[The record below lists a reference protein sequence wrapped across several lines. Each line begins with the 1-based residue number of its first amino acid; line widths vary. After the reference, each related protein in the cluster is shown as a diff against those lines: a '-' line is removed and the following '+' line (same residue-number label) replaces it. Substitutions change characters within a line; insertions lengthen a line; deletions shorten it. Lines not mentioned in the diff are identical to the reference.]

1 MTATATTAASGS
13 GRTMR
18 APLTAR
24 PRPIRTRRHRPP
36 AAIGATTRAAA
47 SSSSQSPSSAATSS
61 PSKEDSSLLYEV
73 STTADRIKASK
84 TVAISD
90 LATEMKREGKD
101 VISLAPGEPDF
112 ETPERIARAGQDAI
126 ATGRTKYSPNPGI
139 ADLREAIVRK
149 LERENGI
156 RGLSAGGSVVVT
168 NGAKQAIA
176 ETILASCSP
185 GDEVIIP
192 SPYWVSYPEMANMA
206 GAKPVFVETRLEE
219 SFLLTAEGLRGALTD
234 KSRVLILCSPSNPT
248 GGVYT
253 REALVAIAE
262 VVASHP
268 RLLVISDE
276 IYEHIYYREDGAS
289 AEPFPASFASC
300 GVAEAERRTV
310 TINGFSK
317 SFAMTGWRVGY
328 LAGPEPIA
336 RAAAKVQSQLTS
348 GASSLAQHAACEA
361 LLMCEED
368 MAAGGERGG
377 REVQAMVAEFRK
389 RRDFACRRLEE
400 IGGARLPYSAG
411 AAQDGRPMGAFYLF
425 PEVSTW
431 IARTKCASSDE
442 LCMRIL
448 REAGVAL
455 VPGSA
460 FGKEECLRM
469 SYATSMDNL
478 ERAFDKIEDWLG
490 KNT

>member
-47 SSSSQSPSSAATSS
+47 SSSSQSSSSAATSS

-112 ETPERIARAGQDAI
+112 ATPERIARAGQDAI

-185 GDEVIIP
+185 GDGEHGGGEARFRRDEAGGELPPHGGGPSGRSHGQVPGPHPVLPQQPHRRRVHEGGPRRHRGGRRLPP
-192 SPYWVSYPEMANMA
+192 SPPRHLGRDLRAHLLPRRRSLGRALSGLLCFVRRGRGREEDRHNRRVLEILRHDGVA
-206 GAKPVFVETRLEE
+206 GGLPRGTGAHRQGRCQGPVPAHFGGIQPGATR
-219 SFLLTAEGLRGALTD
+219 GLRG
-234 KSRVLILCSPSNPT
+234 
-248 GGVYT
+248 
-253 REALVAIAE
+253 
-262 VVASHP
+262 
-268 RLLVISDE
+268 
-276 IYEHIYYREDGAS
+276 
-289 AEPFPASFASC
+289 PAD
-300 GVAEAERRTV
+300 VR
-310 TINGFSK
+310 
-317 SFAMTGWRVGY
+317 
-328 LAGPEPIA
+328 
-336 RAAAKVQSQLTS
+336 
-348 GASSLAQHAACEA
+348 
-361 LLMCEED
+361 
-368 MAAGGERGG
+368 
-377 REVQAMVAEFRK
+377 
-389 RRDFACRRLEE
+389 
-400 IGGARLPYSAG
+400 
-411 AAQDGRPMGAFYLF
+411 
-425 PEVSTW
+425 
-431 IARTKCASSDE
+431 
-442 LCMRIL
+442 
-448 REAGVAL
+448 
-455 VPGSA
+455 
-460 FGKEECLRM
+460 
-469 SYATSMDNL
+469 
-478 ERAFDKIEDWLG
+478 
-490 KNT
+490 